1 MVYSP
6 TVRGRR
12 LMREMVRLR
21 QDQGLSLD
29 VAAERL
35 TWSKSKLYRIE
46 NGRTRISTDD
56 LEDVLDL
63 YRVCP
68 PRRDALIQL
77 GRDARKRGWW
87 TAYADAFTGS
97 YISMEAEA
105 ASIRIHSQIIPGLFQ
120 TASYAREV
128 ITSTGLTLEP
138 DEAERKVAART
149 VRQKE
154 FFSQD
159 DPPEIHAVLGEA
171 ALHCQVGSSDIT
183 RQQLTTLVAAGDR
196 PNVTI
201 QVLPFVAGANAGMD
215 GKFTIL
221 SFPDPQ
227 DPPVAYVEGLMGDV
241 YMESEQEL
249 DLYNLAWER
258 LIRQALNAEE
268 SAALI
273 THLSKEEKSD
283 VLTQG

>member
-1 MVYSP
+1 MAYTP

-12 LMREMVRLR
+12 LMRELVRLR
-21 QDQGLSLD
+21 QDGGLSLE

-35 TWSKSKLYRIE
+35 AWSKSKLYRIE

-56 LEDVLDL
+56 LEDILDH
-63 YRVCP
+63 YGVCS

-138 DEAERKVAART
+138 DEAERKVAARI
-149 VRQKE
+149 VRQQE
-154 FFSQD
+154 LFSQA
-159 DPPEIHAVLGEA
+159 DPPEIYAVLGET
-171 ALHCQVGSSDIT
+171 ALHCQVGNSDIA
-183 RQQLTTLVAAGDR
+183 RQQLAALVAAGDC

-201 QVLPFVAGANAGMD
+201 QVLPFAAGANAGMD

-221 SFPDPQ
+221 TFPDPQ

-249 DLYNLAWER
+249 ALYNHAWER
-258 LIRQALNAEE
+258 LVRQALSAEE
-268 SAALI
+268 SAAMIARLA
-273 THLSKEEKSD
+273 KEETSD
-283 VLTQG
+283 VLT